1 MKICITSVG
10 PELNSGVDPRF
21 GRCQY
26 FLILS
31 EKGELLK
38 SIPNESGQAMRGA
51 GITAAQIVADEG
63 VDIVITGNVGPNAYM
78 VLNQSGIKIFPG
90 ASNITTGQAFKMYE
104 ESKLEEIDPSQAK
117 GFGPGFGKGMGQ
129 GFGPGQGRKG
139 FRQGQ

>member
-1 MKICITSVG
+1 MKICITSIG

-21 GRCQY
+21 GRCGY
-26 FLILS
+26 FLILN

-51 GITAAQIVADEG
+51 GITAAQIAADEK

-90 ASNITTGQAFKMYE
+90 ASNITIEQAFEMYKE
-104 ESKLEEIDPSQAK
+104 GKLKEIDPSQAR
-117 GFGPGFGKGMGQ
+117 GFGPGFGRGA
-129 GFGPGQGRKG
+129 GRG
-139 FRQGQ
+139 